1 MDVFK
6 RVTKGI
12 GQSNQSSFDFSS
24 FNFFFTQELNNNMG
38 STSKYKEDIRRGKM
52 SESIDVQNHT
62 QIHNH
67 EVEEDQFVGEEV
79 FFFLH
84 VLCLAC

>member
-6 RVTKGI
+6 RETRGI
-12 GQSNQSSFDFSS
+12 GQNNQSSFDFPS
-24 FNFFFTQELNNNMG
+24 FTFFFTQELNNNVG
-38 STSKYKEDIRRGKM
+38 SASKSKEDIRWGKM
-52 SESIDVQNHT
+52 PESVDVQNPT

-79 FFFLH
+79 FFLH